1 MKRVLPKGSLVRT
14 MTRAAVFDTSVWG
27 DDADV
32 FRGDRFIGDEG
43 AKLYRELM
51 VFGGGASACRK

>member
-1 MKRVLPKGSLVRT
+1 